1 MGLSRA
7 RAPGEYHIALSEA
20 LREAAVARFSEWLRQ
35 VRSAA
40 GQHPTWLATF
50 ESAERLAVTRIP
62 LPSGWRRSQ
71 AQGLAA
77 TRTPGS
83 VGTVRLRVVR
93 TEFDKSESCAVHWQS
108 NLSEWSRPAVD
119 GLTILLSTSK
129 LAVTVTVNT
138 AMPVGTVT
146 GLAVDHPTLKLR
158 STGARV
164 HTRRHNRPLAPDQYS
179 GASAPSPQ
187 VPTRTGVPQ

>member
-83 VGTVRLRVVR
+83 VGTVRLRVVL
-93 TEFDKSESCAVHWQS
+93 
-108 NLSEWSRPAVD
+108 NLINPSRAQ
-119 GLTILLSTSK
+119 
-129 LAVTVTVNT
+129 
-138 AMPVGTVT
+138 
-146 GLAVDHPTLKLR
+146 
-158 STGARV
+158 STG
-164 HTRRHNRPLAPDQYS
+164 NQIYPS
-179 GASAPSPQ
+179 GRDRQLTDLRFSSALQSW
-187 VPTRTGVPQ
+187 R